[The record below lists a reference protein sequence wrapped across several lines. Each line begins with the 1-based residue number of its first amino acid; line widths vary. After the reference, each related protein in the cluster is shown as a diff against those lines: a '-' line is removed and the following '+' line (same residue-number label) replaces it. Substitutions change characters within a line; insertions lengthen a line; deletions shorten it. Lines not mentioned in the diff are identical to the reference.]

1 MNTRVA
7 TFTDCLKSRR
17 GSFFLQHFTLLDFSI
32 DMCDLLM
39 KFWNGFLYIT
49 TSDSKQPTI
58 PSQIYLSCEG
68 QWP

>member
-7 TFTDCLKSRR
+7 TFTDCLKSGR
-17 GSFFLQHFTLLDFSI
+17 GSFYLQHFTLFDFSI
-32 DMCDLLM
+32 ETCDLK

-58 PSQIYLSCEG
+58 PSQIYLSSEG